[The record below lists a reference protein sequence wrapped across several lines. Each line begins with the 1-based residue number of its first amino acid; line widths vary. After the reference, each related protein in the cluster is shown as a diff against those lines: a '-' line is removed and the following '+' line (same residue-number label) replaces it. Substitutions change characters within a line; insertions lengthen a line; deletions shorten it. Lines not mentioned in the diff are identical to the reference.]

1 VIRVVVSDLHRHLDL
16 NLGFH
21 DFTIETVLISS
32 IDRSPLRPTLA
43 RPLFGDR
50 IDVSNEWILY
60 RGVSV
65 KALIR
70 VDLSWPGYFSRSAES
85 GMCIRDSPEGPANQ
99 LSPRNPHVLE
109 FVLIGPEIGT
119 RFWQVP

>member
-70 VDLSWPGYFSRSAES
+70 VDLSCLRRHESQQRRAHTAGARAGSVGIGHDRDIVEFIGFDNSAW
-85 GMCIRDSPEGPANQ
+85 R
-99 LSPRNPHVLE
+99 
-109 FVLIGPEIGT
+109 
-119 RFWQVP
+119 